1 MKNIAIITL
10 ISAFSLG
17 LSAQTLENIPPKKIE
32 RTVYSVKPE
41 TVDMTAK
48 DFNLL
53 LKDVTIAITQVV
65 DDLKPLDKK
74 RLANDEEYLNE
85 VLENSIN
92 KFFLKGNLASFE
104 ANLEMTEADLE
115 KLEGGLEKLEEA
127 MENIEVEGQIEVL
140 MLQDTTK
147 KKSDTSVIKIGNT
160 KVIMVNG
167 EVVNIV
173 MSEGDKKDKHDHNDG
188 HKTEVHVKKNDF
200 KRVETDWFRMDFGL
214 NTYLQDDQFALT
226 PPNSQLEVNLAK
238 SVDFSLHLL
247 DLRLNLVKDYV
258 AIETGIGWDFVNYHF
273 RKNIKLEPNKDSL
286 SIIQTGV
293 NYDKNKLAATY
304 ITVPAMLVF
313 NTGDVGDDKH
323 FFLAGGMEFGFL
335 TKGKTKQI
343 SAENGKQKIKDD
355 FNLNPFK
362 YGVVARVGYGNLG
375 FFGRYSLNGLF
386 AANQGPELTPVAFGI
401 SLGGF

>member
-1 MKNIAIITL
+1 MKHIAIITL

-17 LSAQTLENIPPKKIE
+17 LSAQTIENISAKKIE

-41 TVDMTAK
+41 TVDMMAK

-53 LKDVTIAITQVV
+53 LKDVTIAITQVM

-74 RLANDEEYLNE
+74 RLANDEKYLEE
-85 VLENSIN
+85 VLEESIN
-92 KFFLKGNLASFE
+92 KFFLQGNLASFE
-104 ANLEMTEADLE
+104 ADIEMAEAKIEQLEEVLESVELE
-115 KLEGGLEKLEEA
+115 KQMA
-127 MENIEVEGQIEVL
+127 VVL
-140 MLQDTTK
+140 VQDTNK

-160 KVIMVNG
+160 KVTLVNG
-167 EVVNIV
+167 EVLNIT
-173 MSEGDKKDKHDHNDG
+173 MNDGDNKDGKKGEDSFDASDFKKKDQ
-188 HKTEVHVKKNDF
+188 F

-214 NTYLQDDQFALT
+214 NTYLQDDQFTLS
-226 PPNSQLEVNLAK
+226 PPNSDLEVNLAK
-238 SVDFSLHLL
+238 SVDFSLHLI
-247 DLRLNLVKDYV
+247 DVRLNLIKDYV

-273 RKNIKLEPNKDSL
+273 RKNIKLESNKDSL

-313 NTGDVGDDKH
+313 NTGDVGDNKH
-323 FFLAGGMEFGFL
+323 FFVAGGMEFGFL
-335 TKGKTKQI
+335 TRGKTKQI

-362 YGVVARVGYGNLG
+362 YSVIARVGYGNLG

-386 AANQGPELTPVAFGI
+386 ASNQGPELTPVAFGI